1 MVGQVFLYLIIG
13 KAEKQA
19 RALPQFIRSLSYNF
33 RKFRLRFSETSAF
46 PLCYDTATADE
57 EPRQQKEAAPMSTIQ
72 NSFQRVEQKYLL
84 TGEQY
89 GALRRGMAPYVKP
102 DVYSHYTICSIY
114 CDTEDFAIVR
124 NSLDKPVYKEKLR
137 LRSYGVPGSRDT
149 AFVELKKKF
158 DGVVYKRRVT
168 VTAAQAAECVC
179 TGRLRRDDQIS
190 REINWFLHSWQPAPA
205 AYIGYDREAW
215 SGIEDNDL
223 RITVDTN
230 LRARDWDLDL
240 RAGDFGELILPSECI
255 LMELKFTG
263 GAPMWLARLLSENGV
278 RHASFSKYGTY
289 YKVLMGQAPTYG
301 NYWQEVRHY
310 A

>member
-1 MVGQVFLYLIIG
+1 
-13 KAEKQA
+13 
-19 RALPQFIRSLSYNF
+19 
-33 RKFRLRFSETSAF
+33 
-46 PLCYDTATADE
+46 
-57 EPRQQKEAAPMSTIQ
+57 MSTIQ

-89 GALRRGMAPYVKP
+89 RALRRGMAPYVRP

-149 AFVELKKKF
+149 AFVELKKKY

-190 REINWFLHSWQPAPA
+190 REINWFLHSWQPSPA

-215 SGIEDNDL
+215 SGIDDNEL
-223 RITVDTN
+223 RITFDTN
-230 LRARDWDLDL
+230 LRARNWDLDL
-240 RAGDFGELILPSECI
+240 RAGDFGELILPRESI

-263 GAPMWLARLLSENGV
+263 GAPMWLARLLSENGI
-278 RHASFSKYGTY
+278 RPASFSKYGTY
-289 YKVLMGQAPTYG
+289 YKALMGQAPTYG

>member
-1 MVGQVFLYLIIG
+1 
-13 KAEKQA
+13 
-19 RALPQFIRSLSYNF
+19 
-33 RKFRLRFSETSAF
+33 
-46 PLCYDTATADE
+46 
-57 EPRQQKEAAPMSTIQ
+57 MSTIQ

-190 REINWFLHSWQPAPA
+190 REINWFLHTWKPGPA
-205 AYIGYDREAW
+205 AFIGYDREAW
-215 SGIEDNDL
+215 SGIASAMTGRPGPASRTMIFASHSTRTCGRATGISTCAPGTSASSSCRPSASSWNSSSPAERPCGL
-223 RITVDTN
+223 R
-230 LRARDWDLDL
+230 
-240 RAGDFGELILPSECI
+240 GS
-255 LMELKFTG
+255 
-263 GAPMWLARLLSENGV
+263 
-278 RHASFSKYGTY
+278 
-289 YKVLMGQAPTYG
+289 
-301 NYWQEVRHY
+301 
-310 A
+310 